1 MNSKMLTLLPESRLN
16 SIFPDGQV
24 PVLSDVTV
32 STPKGECFV
41 LNDSLLS
48 DAQLE
53 SLATLLIQR
62 WGTELFPSVGTAISY
77 IKDELP
83 LEADNFFRYCRKSL

>member
-48 DAQLE
+48 DAQL
-53 SLATLLIQR
+53 
-62 WGTELFPSVGTAISY
+62 
-77 IKDELP
+77 
-83 LEADNFFRYCRKSL
+83 